1 MKGVLL
7 PVAGMVL
14 LACGSAR
21 ADSKTVNLTLR
32 ILVDAPPPCTV
43 KAARWSLAMS
53 LLKHRRQQLS
63 AACWLHP
70 ELFEQRQR

>member
-14 LACGSAR
+14 LACGSAW

-43 KAARWSLAMS
+43 KG
-53 LLKHRRQQLS
+53 S
-63 AACWLHP
+63 AV
-70 ELFEQRQR
+70 EFGN

>member
-14 LACGSAR
+14 LACGSAW

-32 ILVDAPPPCTV
+32 IPVSYTHLTLPTNEFV
-43 KAARWSLAMS
+43 
-53 LLKHRRQQLS
+53 
-63 AACWLHP
+63 
-70 ELFEQRQR
+70 

>member
-14 LACGSAR
+14 LACGSAW

-32 ILVDAPPPCTV
+32 IL
-43 KAARWSLAMS
+43 WM
-53 LLKHRRQQLS
+53 HRR
-63 AACWLHP
+63 P
-70 ELFEQRQR
+70 VR